1 MSNLIQNNAYRVL
14 GLDITASQKDILKR
28 SKEITNRL
36 KIDDHPKYDIDIY
49 VSDKTRSEDAVK
61 EALRALQSPKDSIKH
76 YFFWFRISNSN
87 DKKVLAYFSEEEFPK
102 AIEVWKSLSDSDS
115 PVSLIYKK
123 NLAVLYC
130 LLLAKS
136 DTQKYLSKSLSLW
149 KELTNSEKFWNAFSK
164 TYNEQSE
171 QTLEQE
177 SLAQFKETIVKELSD
192 IYTDLGQLN
201 KNSDYIKDF
210 QEIFG
215 SYGEGTK
222 KAVIQPAYK
231 EINDNIAELMKLKL
245 TDSEPKIEEIGE
257 LIASMEKSFAKL
269 RKMGLYDTPETK
281 VTRDHAA
288 EAIRA
293 KAIDLHNDLSLFEE
307 SAKFIKIAKSIS
319 GTESFKSTLEGDEG
333 KIALSIE
340 SDKKSVVSVIKKGI
354 FSTKSA
360 EFKPRYVDYE
370 SKRIYYKDINWIA
383 YNGGIKSN
391 YSTTYYFTI
400 TAGETR
406 ISLSF
411 SDLQTWQNVIGLS
424 AQLII
429 PVIVKRYSDHIFEKN
444 GSVAVG
450 EVTFDK
456 KGFSRQKFLGGT
468 DSVAW
473 KDPVYIPVFSMGNV
487 NLYKEKDGKQTVF
500 STMPMTTPN
509 AVILPELLK
518 ECVNRAFA
526 LGLIPAK
533 PALPPIKLNL
543 PLNQS
548 VSNGPA
554 EGTQE
559 YFDAIDKEQRP
570 ELLKAFNDA
579 GGGKMPKSWLEALK
593 RIRNEQGQ
601 PKANFTIIKNI
612 DNDIVKNLVAKGYIK
627 EEKGLLLSKYT
638 IQKKGWDILNWDSYK
653 FK

>member
-1 MSNLIQNNAYRVL
+1 MQNLIQNNAYRIL
-14 GLDITASQKDILKR
+14 GLDITASQKDVLKR
-28 SKEITNRL
+28 SKEIINRL
-36 KIDDHPKYDIDIY
+36 KIDDHPKYEVDVYI
-49 VSDKTRSEDAVK
+49 SDKIRNEDAVK
-61 EALRALQSPKDSIKH
+61 DALRNLQSPRDSIKH
-76 YFFWFRISNSN
+76 YFFWFQVANTN
-87 DKKVLAYFSEEEFPK
+87 DKKALAYFPDEEFSK
-102 AIEVWKSLSDSDS
+102 AIEVWKSLSSSDS
-115 PVSLIYKK
+115 PSSLIYKK
-123 NLAVLYC
+123 NLAILYC
-130 LLLAKS
+130 LLLTKS
-136 DTQKYLSKSLSLW
+136 DTQKYLDNSLSLW
-149 KELTNSEKFWNAFSK
+149 KELTNSEKFWTAFLK
-164 TYNEQSE
+164 AYNEENE
-171 QTLEQE
+171 QILEQND
-177 SLAQFKETIVKELSD
+177 LAQLKETIVKDLSD
-192 IYTDLGQLN
+192 IYTGLSQAN

-222 KAVIQPAYK
+222 KAVLQPAYK

-245 TDSEPKIEEIGE
+245 TNDDPKMEEMEE
-257 LIASMEKSFAKL
+257 LISSMKKSLAKL
-269 RKMGLYDTPETK
+269 RKMGLYDTSETK
-281 VTRDHAA
+281 VARDHIA

-293 KAIDLHNDLSLFEE
+293 RAIDLHNDLNLFEE

-340 SDKKSVVSVIKKGI
+340 SDKKSVVSVVKKGI

-370 SKRIYYKDINWIA
+370 DKRIYYKDVNWIT
-383 YNGGIKSN
+383 YNGVRSN
-391 YSTTYYFTI
+391 YFTTYYFTI
-400 TAGETR
+400 TAEETS

-429 PVIVKRYSDHIFEKN
+429 PVIVKRYSDLIFEKN
-444 GSVAVG
+444 WSVNIG
-450 EVTFDK
+450 EITLDK

-473 KDPVYIPVFSMGNV
+473 KETIYLPIFSAGSI
-487 NLYKEKDGKQTVF
+487 NLYKERDGKQTVF
-500 STMPMTTPN
+500 STMTMTTPN

-533 PALPPIKLNL
+533 PAPKLNL
-543 PLNQS
+543 QLDKS

-559 YFDAIDKEQRP
+559 YFDAIDKAQRP
-570 ELLKAFNDA
+570 ELLKAFTDA
-579 GGGKMPKSWLEALK
+579 GGEKLPKSWLGALK

-601 PKANFTIIKNI
+601 PKADFSIIKNI
-612 DNDIVKNLVAKGYIK
+612 DSDIIKNLVAKGYIK
-627 EEKGLLLSKYT
+627 EEKGLLSSKYT
-638 IQKKGWDILNWDSYK
+638 LQKKGWDILNWDSYK